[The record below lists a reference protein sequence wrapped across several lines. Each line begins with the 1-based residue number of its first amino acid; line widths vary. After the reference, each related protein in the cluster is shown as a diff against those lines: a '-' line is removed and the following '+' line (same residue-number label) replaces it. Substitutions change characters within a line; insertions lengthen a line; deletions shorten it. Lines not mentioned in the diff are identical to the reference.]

1 VCRGGRLPLF
11 YLGLAEDPDA
21 DWAKLGPYLLGGANF
36 YMGMVGNP
44 ADPESF
50 VAFPDAEALRAS
62 GMVAILTPDECV
74 ERARALG
81 PQGVLT
87 LWPLFGARRPSSRG
101 RRSS

>member
-1 VCRGGRLPLF
+1 
-11 YLGLAEDPDA
+11 
-21 DWAKLGPYLLGGANF
+21 
-36 YMGMVGNP
+36 MVGNP

-87 LWPLFGARRPSSRG
+87 LWPLFGGTPPELAWPSIELMAKQVIPRLAP
-101 RRSS
+101 